1 VGPGGQQGDCEPA
14 VCVLMAKMANGGQQ
28 VDQGLTMSLQ
38 CALVAKRASGVLVGH
53 QLTVSEQCVLVAKKA
68 NGVLVY
74 QQMAIN

>member
-1 VGPGGQQGDCEPA
+1 
-14 VCVLMAKMANGGQQ
+14 M
-28 VDQGLTMSLQ
+28 GLH

-74 QQMAIN
+74 QQMVIN